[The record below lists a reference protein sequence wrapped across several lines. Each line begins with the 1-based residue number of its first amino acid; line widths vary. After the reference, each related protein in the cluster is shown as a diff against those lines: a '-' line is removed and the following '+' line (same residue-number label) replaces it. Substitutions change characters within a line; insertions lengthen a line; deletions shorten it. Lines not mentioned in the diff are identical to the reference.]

1 MNWIERTL
9 QAIRGVLEVEAE
21 RAIPM
26 WRIEGQIWDL
36 LNGSDADPDQWAWP
50 LDIYVDD
57 DNSLFVIVAQ
67 AGKLYRVGLVVI
79 GEEVYLGE
87 WLQVTQVF
95 EPVEQTARFV
105 VRRQT
110 NGEHRWL
117 MVAATSVLNR
127 VGEIDS
133 AALFDS
139 FVRRAERSGRYPRL
153 DFYHLGGTDPDL
165 WEFGT
170 ADYLARDGVCYI
182 ASGTFDVDHPLAMA
196 TVRAAEQEPGKWGAS
211 IEFRALSEPE
221 LIVADP
227 AVRIPVYKDGENTR
241 ISIVL
246 ERDAAG
252 WFTRLGVKE
261 VGRMRSEIREKL
273 RELFADPNGVVSEE
287 DEAIL
292 AEFEHGSDG
301 INRTV
306 SDEQLIHRSTNGAEA
321 EGEEDGDA
329 EGAGESSVPAPVTGD
344 TQEEELIKDATPE
357 IVLDEEAVHA
367 ITTEILRTNVFHSM
381 HEAINAMSRQ
391 LTAVTATLEARDA
404 EVAALKT
411 RATSLANRLKAL
423 EREDVEKQ
431 QEWLE
436 DLPARSVTK
445 VTFRPRHQRQRS
457 VEDEE
462 ENVEDVPESLAEA
475 AERTLAM
482 LPDW

>member
-95 EPVEQTARFV
+95 EPVEQAARFV

-139 FVRRAERSGRYPRL
+139 FVRRAEASGKYPRL
-153 DFYHLGGTDPDL
+153 DFYHMGGADPEL

-182 ASGTFDVDHPLAMA
+182 ASGTFDRDHPLATA
-196 TVRAAEQEPGKWGAS
+196 TVRAAEQEPHKWGAS
-211 IEFRALSEPE
+211 IEFRAYSEPE

-227 AVRIPVYKDGENTR
+227 EVRIPVYKDGENTR

-246 ERDAAG
+246 EKDAAG

-273 RELFADPNGVVSEE
+273 RELFADPNGVVSED

-321 EGEEDGDA
+321 EGEEDAD
-329 EGAGESSVPAPVTGD
+329 ESSVPEDVTDD
-344 TQEEELIKDATPE
+344 TREEEAIKDAPPE
-357 IVLDEEAVHA
+357 IVLDEEAVRA
-367 ITTEILRTNVFHSM
+367 ITTEILRTDVFHSM
-381 HEAINAMSRQ
+381 HEAINTMSKQ

-404 EVAALKT
+404 EMAAMKT

-423 EREDVEKQ
+423 EREDAEKQ

-445 VTFRPRHQRQRS
+445 VTFRPRHQHQRS